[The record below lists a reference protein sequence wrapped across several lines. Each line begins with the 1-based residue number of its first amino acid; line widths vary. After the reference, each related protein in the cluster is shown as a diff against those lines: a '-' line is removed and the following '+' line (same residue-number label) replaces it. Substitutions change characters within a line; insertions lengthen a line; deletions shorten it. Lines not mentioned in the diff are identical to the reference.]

1 MDVKFQY
8 VGVEENNF
16 DDIKNLKRDLTRA
29 YTGSE
34 VSKVL
39 GYILAGLI
47 IVSAV
52 APILF

>member
-1 MDVKFQY
+1 MNVKFQY
-8 VGVEENNF
+8 MQIKE
-16 DDIKNLKRDLTRA
+16 DDYDELKNLKRDLTRA